1 MSLKFK
7 ANNFSIETA
16 YNSNT
21 TAQHNTYKTT
31 KPKIDL
37 LMKRII
43 DDRKREKKKIVA
55 FGSVFLSIILI
66 FNFFQI

>member
-21 TAQHNTYKTT
+21 TAQHKTYKTT